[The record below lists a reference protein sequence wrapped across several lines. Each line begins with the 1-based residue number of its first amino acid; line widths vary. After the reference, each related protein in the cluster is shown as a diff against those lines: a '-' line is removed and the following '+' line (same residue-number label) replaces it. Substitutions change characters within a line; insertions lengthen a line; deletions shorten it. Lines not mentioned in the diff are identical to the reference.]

1 MKKALVTGVCGF
13 IGAHLASLLVEEGFD
28 VIGVDMKEKSLNS
41 KLNGYI
47 DAGKVKV
54 HKGDLLSFDFC
65 SLGAVDYVY
74 QIAGKVSAWGNI
86 EDFDRVNVDGTRRVI
101 DYAKSVSS
109 EAVVYLSSVAVFGY
123 YGFCD
128 LPETGEKR
136 PMQNPYS
143 LSKLHAETMV
153 MDYCKKI
160 GQNFVVVR
168 PGNVYGDYD
177 MTSSYDLYR
186 LVSKGKMAVVDKG
199 RYKSCFVYA
208 GNLVNGIYQAS
219 ITPSAYN
226 DDYNL
231 TDGYGETLAEYLTF
245 TAKALGVKPK
255 FMSLPS
261 QLSIL
266 TAKTIEGFYHLFKI
280 KTMPLITLF
289 SVEQNCH
296 DYHFSI
302 EKARKCFGYNPEISL
317 EEGTKRTAEWFRT
330 MPNNIKVKR

>member
-13 IGAHLASLLVEEGFD
+13 IGAHLAALLVEQGFE
-28 VIGVDMKEKSLNS
+28 VLGVDMKEKSLNS

-47 DAGKVKV
+47 GTGNVKIF
-54 HKGDLLSFDFC
+54 KGDLLSFDFN

-86 EDFDRVNVDGTRRVI
+86 EDFDRINVDGTRRVI
-101 DYAKSVSS
+101 DYAKSAGS
-109 EAVVYLSSVAVFGY
+109 EVVVYLSSVAVYGY
-123 YGFCD
+123 YGFSE
-128 LPETGEKR
+128 LPETGEKK

-168 PGNVYGDYD
+168 PGNVYGEHD

-186 LVSKGKMAVVDKG
+186 LVSQRKMAVVDKG

-219 ITPSAYN
+219 VTPASYN
-226 DDYNL
+226 EDYNI
-231 TDGYGETLAEYLTF
+231 TDGYGETLAEYLTYA
-245 TAKALGVKPK
+245 AKALGVKPK

-261 QLSIL
+261 QLSRF
-266 TAKTIEGFYHLFKI
+266 TAKTIEGVYHLFKI

-289 SVEQNCH
+289 SVEQNSH

-302 EKARKCFGYNPEISL
+302 KKAEKKFGYSPGISL
-317 EEGTKRTAEWFRT
+317 EEGTKRTADWFRT